1 MKPAPSD
8 TLEVWLDSDLGPAC
22 CVGTLAH
29 DRGQIRF
36 RYHPRW
42 LHDARAFALD
52 PDLSLDGAPFF
63 PRPELGN
70 FGIFLD
76 SSPDRWGQTLMKR
89 REALQA
95 KDAQRPPRTLYAW
108 AMKPWPPLP

>member
-1 MKPAPSD
+1 MSPPD
-8 TLEVWLDSDLGPAC
+8 NVLEVWLDSDLGPAC
-22 CVGTLAH
+22 QVGTLAH

-36 RYHPRW
+36 HYDRDW
-42 LHDARAFALD
+42 LKDPRAFALD
-52 PDLSLDGAPFF
+52 PDLSLDESPFF
-63 PRPELGN
+63 PKPELGN

-95 KDAQRPPRTLYAW
+95 KDEKRAPRTLYAW
-108 AMKPWPPLP
+108 DFLIGRF